1 MGVSDQWEYPTPCA
15 TSSAESRQL
24 EAAQYLSLPRAAALM
39 QIDRSDLDW
48 AADQGLL
55 SDQQADRLWTALQR
69 RTSSGQP
76 SSTSSEGIPSEES
89 PSEGSPSDESS
100 SEGKPSN
107 GSSSNGSSS
116 NRTFPG
122 GSQVAWQDPATIAY
136 YAGALIVIVAMG
148 WFALRVS
155 EGYGPL
161 VLGGIAAGYGAVF
174 ASAGLYVRLRKSMP
188 VAGGLLVAVA
198 VAMVPVAAYGIE
210 KGAGL
215 WPALLGPGSLA
226 ERIQESWALEDALTL
241 AAGAVAA
248 SRVRFSFLAVPPLVA
263 GWHLAAGSGPELLN
277 PEISIGAQQWIS
289 VVYGTCAVGLARQV
303 GRPGGQD
310 YAFWGY
316 LVGLLALWGGLTLME
331 KSEAGYAGYLLL
343 SVGLALGT
351 AVFRRQAFLV
361 FGALGILTYLVHLA
375 EEVFQGSVYFPIAL
389 SGIGVA
395 VIYLGAK
402 YRANRERLLRA
413 IRSRMP
419 RALRRLAP
427 PRQE

>member
-1 MGVSDQWEYPTPCA
+1 
-15 TSSAESRQL
+15 
-24 EAAQYLSLPRAAALM
+24 M

-48 AADQGLL
+48 AANQGLL
-55 SDQQADRLWTALQR
+55 SDQQANQLWTALQR

-76 SSTSSEGIPSEES
+76 SSTSSEES
-89 PSEGSPSDESS
+89 SSEGRPSDGSS
-100 SEGKPSN
+100 SEGKPSSR
-107 GSSSNGSSS
+107 SSSNGNFSS
-116 NRTFPG
+116 

-148 WFALRVS
+148 WFALRIS
-155 EGYGPL
+155 EAYGPL

-174 ASAGLYVRLRKSMP
+174 TSAGLYVRLRKSMP

-210 KGAGL
+210 NGAGL

-226 ERIQESWALEDALTL
+226 ERIQESWALEGALTL
-241 AAGAVAA
+241 TLGAVAA
-248 SRVRFSFLAVPPLVA
+248 SRVRFSFLTALPLVA
-263 GWHLAAGSGPELLN
+263 GWHLAAGSVPELLH
-277 PEISIGAQQWIS
+277 PEITAGAQQWIS
-289 VVYGTCAVGLARQV
+289 VVYGACAVGLARWT

-316 LVGLLALWGGLTLME
+316 LIGLLALWGGLTLME
-331 KSEAGYAGYLLL
+331 KTEAGYAGYLLL
-343 SVGLALGT
+343 SVGLTLGT